1 MPSQNS
7 YHGYVKLPR
16 KQLYYEDIRFD
27 FNCRIDSEPGDTHL
41 RDFAMRMFVLGGSSE
56 KEQPEIAVTLS
67 AEQWLD
73 LIDAMRREYELSH
86 ELRKKLEDLN
96 PPA

>member
-1 MPSQNS
+1 
-7 YHGYVKLPR
+7 
-16 KQLYYEDIRFD
+16 
-27 FNCRIDSEPGDTHL
+27 
-41 RDFAMRMFVLGGSSE
+41 MFVLGDSSQ

-73 LIDAMRREYELSH
+73 LIDAMRREYELSY